1 MHDFNP
7 SNRDKLND
15 IGHDIIGS
23 AYEVRN
29 TAGRYFR
36 EKYYKYAL
44 AYELTQ
50 RGHTVEIE
58 KTLPALYK
66 GVEIQ
71 DSLNMDLLVDGC
83 IVVEVKALR
92 QIGNAEYRQ
101 LLTYLMLSKF
111 KLGYLI
117 NFGVENFTIS
127 GKQNKFETCHG
138 IYKFVNG
145 I

>member
-1 MHDFNP
+1 MHNFNP
-7 SNRDKLND
+7 SEKSVLND
-15 IGHDIIGS
+15 IGHDIIGC
-23 AYEVRN
+23 AFEVRN
-29 TAGRYFR
+29 NAGRYFR
-36 EKYYKYAL
+36 EKYYLHAL
-44 AYELTQ
+44 AFELTQ

-58 KTLPALYK
+58 KSLPAMYK

-83 IVVEVKALR
+83 VVVEVKALH

-101 LLTYLMLSKF
+101 ILTYLMLSKF

-127 GKQNKFETCHG
+127 GNQNKFNNCHG
-138 IYKFVNG
+138 IYRFVNG